1 MTCPFSGGPSRRALF
16 SAAGMLAAATALRA
30 PRAEAA
36 TAEAIPFH
44 GEHQAGIATA
54 QPSQV
59 AFMAFDVAARDRAA
73 LAGMMRGWTD
83 AARRL
88 TAGQAVDGDGGSAT
102 GLGPARLTL
111 TFGFG
116 PGLFAP
122 GRFGLET
129 RRPEALAELPRFNGD
144 QLDPAKSGG
153 DLGVQACADD
163 PQVALHAVRELARL
177 AYGAAFPRWLQSG
190 FLPDAPSGETPR
202 NLMGFRD
209 GTRNLAPGT
218 EAFERGVWVGE
229 EGPDWMRGGSYLVAR
244 RIRIALEHWDRTDVD
259 FQEQTIGRAK
269 ASGAPLG
276 ARAEHDTPNFD
287 LADTDGNPVIP
298 ERAHLRLGAPETNSG
313 AAMLRRGYGYNDG
326 LAFTAERWPPWRQG
340 MLLDAGLF
348 FLAYQRDPR
357 AAFTK
362 VFERMA
368 KLDMLNQYTT
378 HTGTALFACPPGVQ
392 AGRYIGETLLG

>member
-1 MTCPFSGGPSRRALF
+1 
-16 SAAGMLAAATALRA
+16 MLAAATALRPA
-30 PRAEAA
+30 QATAA
-36 TAEAIPFH
+36 TTDAIPFH
-44 GEHQAGIATA
+44 GEHQAGIATP
-54 QPSQV
+54 QQSQV
-59 AFMAFDVAARDRAA
+59 AFMAFDVAGKDRAA
-73 LAGMMRGWTD
+73 LAALLRGWTD

-88 TAGQAVDGDGGSAT
+88 TAGQAVDGDGGSAN

-116 PGLFAP
+116 PGLFTP

-129 RRPEALAELPRFNGD
+129 RRPDALAELPRFNGD
-144 QLDPAKSGG
+144 QLDPARSGG
-153 DLGVQACADD
+153 DLAVQACADD

-177 AYGAAFPRWLQSG
+177 AYGAAFPRWMQTG

-209 GTRNLAPGT
+209 GTRNLTPGT
-218 EAFERGVWVGE
+218 EAFDQGVWAGD
-229 EGPDWMRGGSYLVAR
+229 EGPAWMRGGSYLVAR

-276 ARAEHDTPNFD
+276 ARAEHDTPDFN
-287 LADTDGNPVIP
+287 LADKDGNPLIG

-357 AAFTK
+357 TAFTK
-362 VFERMA
+362 VFARMA

-378 HTGTALFACPPGVQ
+378 HTGSAVFACPPGVQ
-392 AGRYIGETLLG
+392 VGRYIGETLLA